1 MTRFASKQK
10 EPKLLKKGANI
21 VQKEAKNPSKGSKYL
36 GKSIFESETPTRL
49 GSMPLLEKSTM
60 ESQLIKQKWASE
72 DSLEDKDCPNIVSE
86 SDQMIRQGF

>member
-1 MTRFASKQK
+1 
-10 EPKLLKKGANI
+10 
-21 VQKEAKNPSKGSKYL
+21 
-36 GKSIFESETPTRL
+36 
-49 GSMPLLEKSTM
+49 MPLLEKSTM